1 MARAACFPIEACVI
15 SITMDLSARLSEAA
29 AHVPGPELQLE
40 VSLGDIEPTALE
52 LLLHRMRASS
62 DFPSLSSAVTRI
74 QRIAASDTESL
85 ASLASEILKDVALT
99 QRLLRMVNTVYY
111 SRSGGGGISTVSR
124 AVALVGFAGI
134 RNMALSLVLLEGMQD
149 QAQAGRLREEFVRS
163 LLAGQLASELTPGDS
178 EAEEAYLAALF
189 HNLGHLMTEIY
200 LPEEAAAIR
209 ELSQGAGG
217 RPAEMSAEAAVRQ
230 VLGLGLEAL
239 GVGVAKSWGLP
250 DSLRSALRRPVG
262 AAPTR
267 AVPRGTERNRWL
279 AALANDV
286 ALAMQLKDPEAARQ
300 QLRRLAE
307 QHARVLDVSAAEI
320 CAAAEQARH
329 TVAQLAP
336 AIGLVVQPGTA
347 THRLLTFGS
356 TGAPA
361 LAPSDLRAAAAGAVA
376 VAGAGAGAAAGPG
389 VLDAAS
395 AGASEGAASAAA
407 EMLAAGIQDVMTT
420 LSSDEFQ
427 LNAVLRMIL
436 ETLLRALHLKRVV
449 FCLRDPR
456 TQLITGRF
464 GLGDDVD
471 SVLRKFSIATKPMAG
486 TAIDL
491 FSAVC
496 LKAVDTLIADATD
509 GPIRQRLPAWYG
521 PDVASPSFLLLPL
534 AMKGATF
541 GLIYADAHCV
551 NGLALPE
558 RDMALVRTLRNQAV
572 MAFRQA
578 S

>member
-1 MARAACFPIEACVI
+1 MV
-15 SITMDLSARLSEAA
+15 LSARMSEPV
-29 AHVPGPELQLE
+29 AHPPAPMPHHE
-40 VSLGDIEPTALE
+40 VSLGDGEPSALE
-52 LLLHRMRASS
+52 LLLHRMHASS
-62 DFPSLSSAVTRI
+62 DFPSLSRAVTRI

-85 ASLASEILKDVALT
+85 ASLAGEILKDVSLT
-99 QRLLRMVNTVYY
+99 QKLLRMVNTVHY
-111 SRSGGGGISTVSR
+111 SRTGGGGISTVSR

-149 QAQAGRLREEFVRS
+149 KAQAGRLREEFVRS
-163 LLAGQLASELTPGDS
+163 LLAAQLAGELTPGDTD
-178 EAEEAYLAALF
+178 AEEAYLAALF
-189 HNLGHLMTEIY
+189 HNLGHLLTEFY

-209 ELSQGAGG
+209 QLSQGVAGQ
-217 RPAEMSAEAAVRQ
+217 PPEMSSEAAARQ

-267 AVPRGTERNRWL
+267 ALPRGAERHRWL

-286 ALAMQLKDPEAARQ
+286 ALTMQLKDTAAARQ

-307 QHARVLDVSAAEI
+307 QHARVLNVSAAEI

-356 TGAPA
+356 PA
-361 LAPSDLRAAAAGAVA
+361 EPAQLPSDLPASGAADGPGLPDGVSAAASGGVSAG
-376 VAGAGAGAAAGPG
+376 
-389 VLDAAS
+389 AS
-395 AGASEGAASAAA
+395 AGASMAAPEGATSAAA
-407 EMLAAGIQDVMTT
+407 EMLAAGIQDVMNT

-449 FCLRDPR
+449 FCLRDPHSHH
-456 TQLITGRF
+456 ITGRF

-471 SVLRKFSIATKPMAG
+471 TVLRKFDIATKPVAG

-509 GPIRQRLPAWYG
+509 APIRQRLPAWYG

-541 GLIYADAHCV
+541 GLIYADADRV
-551 NGLALPE
+551 GGLALPE
-558 RDMALVRTLRNQAV
+558 REMAQVRTLRNQAV

-578 S
+578 G

>member
-1 MARAACFPIEACVI
+1 MERGACFPIGACAI

-29 AHVPGPELQLE
+29 AHVAGPEPQHE

-111 SRSGGGGISTVSR
+111 SRPGGGGISTVSR

-163 LLAGQLASELTPGDS
+163 LLAGQLASELTPGDTD
-178 EAEEAYLAALF
+178 AEEAYLAALF

-209 ELSQGAGG
+209 KLSHGAGG

-307 QHARVLDVSAAEI
+307 QHARVLNVSAAEI

-347 THRLLTFGS
+347 THRLLTFS
-356 TGAPA
+356 SSGARA
-361 LAPSDLRAAAAGAVA
+361 LAPGDLRAATAG
-376 VAGAGAGAAAGPG
+376 AGAGAGAAAGPG

-395 AGASEGAASAAA
+395 AGASEGATSAAA

-420 LSSDEFQ
+420 LSSDAFQ

-471 SVLRKFSIATKPMAG
+471 SVLRKFSIATKPVAG

-541 GLIYADAHCV
+541 GLIYADSHRV
-551 NGLALPE
+551 GGLALPE

>member
-1 MARAACFPIEACVI
+1 MERGACFPIGACAI
-15 SITMDLSARLSEAA
+15 SITMNLSARLSEAA
-29 AHVPGPELQLE
+29 AHVPVPELQHE

-111 SRSGGGGISTVSR
+111 SRPGGGGISTVSR

-163 LLAGQLASELTPGDS
+163 LLAGQLASELTPGDTD
-178 EAEEAYLAALF
+178 AEEAYLAALF

-209 ELSQGAGG
+209 KLSQGAGG

-347 THRLLTFGS
+347 THRLLTFS
-356 TGAPA
+356 SSGAPA
-361 LAPSDLRAAAAGAVA
+361 LAPGDVRAAAAGAG
-376 VAGAGAGAAAGPG
+376 AGAGAAAAAGPG

-395 AGASEGAASAAA
+395 AGASEGTASAAA
-407 EMLAAGIQDVMTT
+407 EMLAAGIQDVMST
-420 LSSDEFQ
+420 LSSDAFQ

-436 ETLLRALHLKRVV
+436 ETLLRALHLRRVV

-471 SVLRKFSIATKPMAG
+471 SVLRKFSIATKPVAG

-496 LKAVDTLIADATD
+496 LKAVDTLIADATG

-521 PDVASPSFLLLPL
+521 PEVASPSFLLLPL

-541 GLIYADAHCV
+541 GLIYADTHLV
-551 NGLALPE
+551 GGLALPE

>member
-1 MARAACFPIEACVI
+1 
-15 SITMDLSARLSEAA
+15 MDLSNRPSEPA
-29 AHVPGPELQLE
+29 AHLAGPETQHE

-52 LLLHRMRASS
+52 LLLHRMSASS

-85 ASLASEILKDVALT
+85 ASLAGEILKDVALT
-99 QRLLRMVNTVYY
+99 QRLLRMVNTVHY
-111 SRSGGGGISTVSR
+111 SRPGGGGISTVSR

-149 QAQAGRLREEFVRS
+149 KVQAGRLREEFVRS
-163 LLAGQLASELTPGDS
+163 LLAGQLASELTPGDAD
-178 EAEEAYLAALF
+178 AEEAYLAALF
-189 HNLGHLMTEIY
+189 HNLGHLLTEFY
-200 LPEEAAAIR
+200 LPEEAATIR
-209 ELSQGAGG
+209 QLSQGVGG
-217 RPAEMSAEAAVRQ
+217 CPAQMSAEAAVRQ
-230 VLGLGLEAL
+230 VLGLSLETL
-239 GVGVAKSWGLP
+239 SVGVAKSWGLP
-250 DSLRSALRRPVG
+250 DGLRSALRRPVG

-267 AVPRGTERNRWL
+267 AVPRGAERHRWL
-279 AALANDV
+279 AALANDA

-347 THRLLTFGS
+347 THRLLTFSS

-361 LAPSDLRAAAAGAVA
+361 VVPGNLRAAG
-376 VAGAGAGAAAGPG
+376 AGPG
-389 VLDAAS
+389 GLDAA
-395 AGASEGAASAAA
+395 AATASEGVTSAAA

-420 LSSDEFQ
+420 LSGDEFQ
-427 LNAVLRMIL
+427 LNTVLRMIL

-456 TQLITGRF
+456 TQHITGRF

-471 SVLRKFSIATKPMAG
+471 TVLGKFNIATKPVAG

-541 GLIYADAHCV
+541 GLIYADAHRV
-551 NGLALPE
+551 GGLALPE